1 MSNVEEQDVVY
12 DSVDNGANE
21 YGNEFI
27 ETENVKEQDV
37 IYNSVDDGGN
47 EYGNEFTETE
57 HKGFLF
63 YGLVMFICAFALL
76 CWNEYRA
83 VNFYHAV
90 QEGKQNIVKVRSTI
104 INPFNEG
111 KLVYLTGEAKPIT
124 QNLRDPDFGV
134 NAFLKIKLSRTYQWY
149 ETSKT
154 EKKKTKD
161 VLDGGTTTI
170 TTYSYYK
177 RWFGYYV
184 NSSRFERSFG
194 HYNPPWPFH
203 DATFISDVTLGVFDL
218 PKDMIDT
225 FPMDRTP
232 DISFNVNEIPTST
245 KNSYSGSTKTYGY
258 GFYFV
263 KNRITGV
270 GDTIVKYK
278 AASGGTVSVIAQ
290 QSRSTFVPW
299 KAKSGATISRIE
311 LGIVSPQAMFENA
324 LAESKVL
331 TNILRFFGAVLMMT
345 GIAIILN
352 PLAVASDI
360 IPCVGES
367 VEVAIGIV
375 SFVLAGFL
383 SLFVIGIAWAANRP
397 VFLGVG
403 VAGATVV
410 GCFFYVGV
418 QKKCTR
424 SREMKLDQE
433 DPLDEI
439 GP

>member
-1 MSNVEEQDVVY
+1 M
-12 DSVDNGANE
+12 
-21 YGNEFI
+21 
-27 ETENVKEQDV
+27 
-37 IYNSVDDGGN
+37 
-47 EYGNEFTETE
+47 
-57 HKGFLF
+57 
-63 YGLVMFICAFALL
+63 
-76 CWNEYRA
+76 
-83 VNFYHAV
+83 
-90 QEGKQNIVKVRSTI
+90 
-104 INPFNEG
+104 
-111 KLVYLTGEAKPIT
+111 YLTGEAKPIT

-134 NAFLKIKLSRTYQWY
+134 NAFLKIKLSRDISTYQWY

-154 EKKKTKD
+154 EKKKKK
-161 VLDGGTTTI
+161 DGGTTTI

-203 DATFISDVTLGVFDL
+203 DATFISDVTLGVFNL
-218 PKDMIDT
+218 PKDVINT
-225 FPMDRTP
+225 FPMDSTP
-232 DISFNVNEIPTST
+232 DISFNVNKIPTST
-245 KNSYSGSTKTYGY
+245 KNSYSGSAKTYGN

-290 QSRSTFVPW
+290 QSCSTFVPW

-311 LGIVSPQAMFENA
+311 LGIVSLQAMFENA

-331 TNILRFFGAVLMMT
+331 TNILRFVSAVLMM
-345 GIAIILN
+345 IATIFN

-360 IPCVGES
+360 IPCVGEALKS
-367 VEVAIGIV
+367 LLELFLLFLEV
-375 SFVLAGFL
+375 SYLFL
-383 SLFVIGIAWAANRP
+383 SLELHGLPIVLF
-397 VFLGVG
+397 FLGVG

-410 GCFFYVGV
+410 GYFIYIGV
-418 QKKCTR
+418 QKKRTR
-424 SREMKLDQE
+424 RREMKLNQE
-433 DPLDEI
+433 DPLDKI